1 MIKSLHTS
9 CTMDNEKVTPGRIT
23 SVTATLHKL
32 TAGDGYTY
40 LTRQV
45 AALDGT
51 ERGYSSLGDY
61 YSAKGESP
69 GIWRGLGLEALGV
82 SGRVSEKQMLNLF
95 GQGIHPDAER
105 VRDEAYARGA
115 TVPQAFA
122 ATRLGRA
129 FPVYEGSKPW
139 RTRLAKRFEA
149 LNQEQGL
156 PGDWPI
162 PAEERTRIRTEV
174 GLEMFAETYGRAPL
188 HSGELSGFV
197 AQQSRPESSAIAGF
211 DVTFSPVKSVST
223 LWAIAPRE
231 VSERIEAAHQA
242 AVIKAVEFLESQA
255 GYTRVGTHGVAQV
268 ETRGLITAQFTHRD
282 SRAGD
287 PDLHTHVAVSNKVQ
301 TLDGRWLAL
310 DARMLYRFTVA
321 ASEFY
326 NTQLEAEVVRR
337 VGGVFVEKDMGEG
350 KRPVRELADV
360 EPALNERWSRR
371 RKDITTV
378 TAELSAK
385 FVADHGRV
393 PTVVESLALAQQATL
408 DTRDAKHEP
417 RSLAEQR
424 DAWRQQAVA
433 VLGGH
438 GQVDAMVRSAVRQR
452 TPKRRVNKKLVA
464 RLTIDTLT
472 VLEGSRSQ
480 WREHHVLAEATRQV
494 RSAGIAP
501 DLVNTVATRVTTR
514 VLHSPRSVRLG
525 ILPDDPDGAT
535 GPGVPDGLRRTDG
548 TSVFRVAKA
557 QLYTSVSVIE
567 AEQRILVAA
576 AETNARRIGEGEVQL
591 AMLEWSANTGGR
603 TLNTA
608 QEAMVREVA
617 TGGRRVHLAL
627 APAGTGKTTVMGV
640 LARAWQGSGGT
651 VLGLAPQA
659 SAAEELRDALTGVV
673 TDTVDKLVWE
683 LTNRDPAQWPA
694 WITGIDQ
701 TSLVIVDEAGLA
713 STRNLDAVITHVR
726 ERGGR
731 VLLVGDDR
739 QRAATGAG
747 GVLRDIDAAHGC
759 STLVEVMRFAD
770 PVEGQASLAMRG
782 GDASAVGFY
791 ADHDRLH
798 AVTGDTAIDAVY
810 TAWAADRAAGHESI
824 MMVPTLEQVAQLNAR
839 ARVDRLATTPGP
851 VGPQLLMGSGDTV
864 SAGDLVVAKRNNR
877 WIRLGGGTDF
887 VQNNHR
893 FVVDA
898 VNPDGSLTVTHL
910 GRNVRTTLPADYVR
924 CGHVRLGYAHTLA
937 GCQGMTIGTPPGRH
951 GSGVK
956 GTAHALLTP
965 GMSRNEVYPGMTR
978 AVTANHAWIDTGSGS
993 AGGDPHQVIKPESV
1007 TPPTISELFAQM
1019 IGRDGGNRSV
1029 TTDTREAQ
1037 DPVRR
1042 LGPAADAYAHG
1053 IVAGAENLIGSEE
1066 VEKITQAAEKAVPGV
1081 TAAPAWETLRGHLIV
1096 LAAGGQDPVARLAAA
1111 AAERELDTARD
1122 PAAVLDWRLDETGN
1136 HSLDEGPL
1144 PWLPAIPAVLAARE
1158 QWAPYLRARADLVTH
1173 LADQVT
1179 AQARAWNPQTA
1190 PVWAQPY
1197 LTKRQLLVDLAV
1209 WRAAQSVDPD
1219 DLRPAGPHPG
1229 RIALRRLHEK
1239 LVERCLRVTGDPG
1252 DGTHRWG
1259 SALTQAGITVTVTR
1273 DDYWPVLASRLTLA
1287 DTAGLPV
1294 PALLAGASEQGPLP
1308 AEQPAAALWWRLAP
1322 HLAGLITIT
1331 PGGHTQRVRPP
1342 WTTTLEQAVDGPVA
1356 ERITGDPLW
1365 PTLVARVDTAAAH
1378 GADPDRLIT
1387 DAAGLLTATQATL
1400 RPDQYATV
1408 LLFHIGTLAD
1418 SAPVTPGQGV
1428 DNAVPPDPADADLQP
1443 PDDLHTLHPR
1453 TTVDHPP
1460 VAVNADVVPDL
1471 SEPPADAELVP
1482 PDPDVAPFGP
1492 LPEPTPDPTALGR
1505 AAAATAAAWDYFRDQ
1520 APRSW
1525 VPSYLAGRRLDALD
1539 AGYAPSGDRLL
1550 RHLHQLGYTD
1560 VELLAAG
1567 LARSSNRD
1575 GKLTSRFHNR
1585 LMLPI
1590 HDTTGRVVAFIGRKH
1605 PDQVGDAPKYLNTPT
1620 TDLFRKHDLPYGL
1633 GPEALDRYRAGA
1645 DLVIVEG
1652 PTDAHA
1658 IVAAN
1663 ASVGRPAPVVI
1674 APMGTALTAGHLAT
1688 LDDIAPLS
1696 DRQVALVLDNDAA
1709 GRAAAHRAHDL
1720 LLTAGVTDA
1729 RTITLPD
1736 GQDPAQLFLDSPDA
1750 LVEALQ
1756 HPSPLVD
1763 FVIDDV
1769 VTGWMA
1775 RVTTDGWGCV
1785 EAVNALR
1792 EVAPIIARLSQ
1803 PERVR
1808 LAILVADSTGNDLI
1822 TVIEHIQSYLPEDS
1836 RLESSPLGLPTPPR
1850 IRVDLGDRPT
1860 VDTGFAT
1867 GSLNERIR
1875 AIGDDVANVSAA
1887 DGPSRARRVS
1897 EESDPRAVQRPP
1909 SLGL

>member
-1 MIKSLHTS
+1 MS
-9 CTMDNEKVTPGRIT
+9 
-23 SVTATLHKL
+23 LHKL
-32 TAGDGYTY
+32 TAGTGYTY

-69 GIWRGLGLEALGV
+69 GVWRGRGLDSLGV
-82 SGRVSEKQMLNLF
+82 GGRVTEAQMLNLF

-105 VRDEAYARGA
+105 IRDEAYARGA

-129 FPVYEGSKPW
+129 FPVYESSKQW
-139 RTRLAKRFEA
+139 RTRLAKQYEA
-149 LNQEQGL
+149 WNEDQGL

-174 GLEMFAETYGRAPL
+174 SLEMFAETYGRAPL
-188 HSGELSGFV
+188 HPGELSGFV

-255 GYTRVGTHGVAQV
+255 GYTRVGAHGVAQV

-360 EPALNERWSRR
+360 EPALNEQWSRR

-438 GQVDAMVRSAVRQR
+438 GQVDAMVRSAVRRR

-472 VLEGSRSQ
+472 ALEGSRSQ

-501 DLVNTVATRVTTR
+501 DLVNAVAARVTTR

-525 ILPDDPDGAT
+525 VLPDDPDRDD
-535 GPGVPDGLRRTDG
+535 GPGVPEGLRRTDG

-567 AEQRILVAA
+567 AERRILATAA
-576 AETNARRIGEGEVQL
+576 DTSARRIGQGEVQL

-603 TLNTA
+603 ILNTA
-608 QEAMVREVA
+608 QQAMVEEVA

-659 SAAEELRDALTGVV
+659 SAAEELRDALTDVV
-673 TDTVDKLVWE
+673 TDTVDKFVWE
-683 LTNRDPAQWPA
+683 LANRDPDRWPA
-694 WITGIDQ
+694 WITGIDR

-713 STRNLDAVITHVR
+713 STRNLDVVIAHVR

-747 GVLRDIDAAHGC
+747 GVLRDIAAAHGC

-791 ADHDRLH
+791 ADHGRLH

-824 MMVPTLEQVAQLNAR
+824 MMVPTLDQVAQLNAR
-839 ARVDRLATTPGP
+839 ARADRLAATPDVP
-851 VGPQLLMGSGDTV
+851 VGPELVMGSGDTV

-898 VNPDGSLTVTHL
+898 VNPDGSLAVTHL
-910 GRNVRTTLPADYVR
+910 GREVRATLPADYVR
-924 CGHVRLGYAHTLA
+924 DGHVRLGYAHTLA
-937 GCQGMTIGTPPGRH
+937 GCQGMTVGSPPGRH
-951 GSGVK
+951 GPGVK
-956 GTAHALLTP
+956 GTAHALLAP

-993 AGGDPHQVIKPESV
+993 ADGDPHQVIKPESV

-1019 IGRDGGNRSV
+1019 IGRDGANRSV
-1029 TTDTREAQ
+1029 TTENRETL

-1042 LGPAADAYAHG
+1042 LGPAADAYAHSV
-1053 IVAGAENLIGSEE
+1053 VAGAETLIGPAE
-1066 VEKITQAAEKAVPGV
+1066 VERISQTAEATVPGI
-1081 TAAPAWETLRGHLIV
+1081 TTAPAWETLRGHLIV
-1096 LAAGGQDPVARLAAA
+1096 LAADGQDPIARLAVAA
-1111 AAERELDTARD
+1111 SERELGTARD
-1122 PAAVLDWRLDETGN
+1122 LAAVLDWRLDETGN
-1136 HSLDEGPL
+1136 HNLGEGPL
-1144 PWLPAIPAVLAARE
+1144 PWLPAIPAALTARDA
-1158 QWAPYLRARADLVTH
+1158 WAPYLRARADLVTH

-1179 AQARAWNPQTA
+1179 AQARAWTPQAA
-1190 PVWAQPY
+1190 PAWAQPY
-1197 LTKRQLLVDLAV
+1197 LTHRQLLVDLAV
-1209 WRAAQSVDPD
+1209 WRAAMSVDPD
-1219 DLRPAGPHPG
+1219 DLRPAGPHPA
-1229 RIALRRLHEK
+1229 RIALRRRHDQ
-1239 LVERCLRVTGDPG
+1239 LVDRCLNVTGDPA
-1252 DGTHRWG
+1252 DGTHRWAT
-1259 SALTQAGITVTVTR
+1259 ALTHAGITGTVTR
-1273 DDYWPVLASRLTLA
+1273 DDYWPVLAARLTLA
-1287 DTAGLPV
+1287 DAAGLPI
-1294 PALLAGASEQGPLP
+1294 PSLLVGAVEQGPLP

-1322 HLAGLITIT
+1322 HLAGLITVT
-1331 PGGHTQRVRPP
+1331 AAEHTQRVRPP
-1342 WTTTLEQAVDGPVA
+1342 WTAVLEQSVGRPIAD
-1356 ERITGDPLW
+1356 RIAGDPLW
-1365 PTLVARVDTAAAH
+1365 PTLVARVDTATSH
-1378 GADPDRLIT
+1378 GADPDRLVT
-1387 DAAGLLTATQATL
+1387 DAAGLLTAAQATL

-1418 SAPVTPGQGV
+1418 PAPVTPGHGI
-1428 DNAVPPDPADADLQP
+1428 DTTVPPDPADADLQP
-1443 PDDLHTLHPR
+1443 PDDLHTLQPR
-1453 TTVDHPP
+1453 ATADDPSTIV
-1460 VAVNADVVPDL
+1460 VAEVVSDL
-1471 SEPPADAELVP
+1471 WEPPADPELVP
-1482 PDPDVAPFGP
+1482 PDPAVASFGP
-1492 LPEPTPDPTALGR
+1492 VPEPIPDPAALDR
-1505 AAAATAAAWDYFRDQ
+1505 AASAAAAAWEYFCDQ

-1539 AGYAPSGDRLL
+1539 AGYAPSGVRLL
-1550 RHLHQLGYTD
+1550 RHLHRLGYTD
-1560 VELLAAG
+1560 TELLAAG
-1567 LARSSNRD
+1567 IARSSDRD
-1575 GKLTSRFHNR
+1575 GKLTSRFYNR

-1605 PDQVGDAPKYLNTPT
+1605 PDQGGDVPKYLNTPT

-1633 GPEALDRYRAGA
+1633 GPEALDRYRTGA

-1658 IVAAN
+1658 IVAASTS
-1663 ASVGRPAPVVI
+1663 AGRPAPVVI

-1688 LDDIAPLS
+1688 LDGIAPLGA
-1696 DRQVALVLDNDAA
+1696 RRVALVLDNDAA
-1709 GRAAAHRAHDL
+1709 GRAAARRANDL
-1720 LLTAGVTDA
+1720 LLTAGVTDVW
-1729 RTITLPD
+1729 TITLPD
-1736 GQDPAQLFLDSPDA
+1736 GQDPAQLFMGSSDA
-1750 LVEALQ
+1750 LAEALQ
-1756 HPSPLVD
+1756 HPRPLVD
-1763 FVIDDV
+1763 FVIDDII
-1769 VTGWMA
+1769 TGWMA

-1785 EAVNALR
+1785 EAVNALS

-1803 PERVR
+1803 PERAR
-1808 LAILVADSTGNDLI
+1808 LAIYVADSTGNDLI
-1822 TVIEHIQSYLPEDS
+1822 TVIEHIQSHMPEDA

-1850 IRVDLGDRPT
+1850 LRVDLDDRQA
-1860 VDTGFAT
+1860 VGAGVAT
-1867 GSLNERIR
+1867 GSLHERIR
-1875 AIGDDVANVSAA
+1875 AIGDDVADVSAA